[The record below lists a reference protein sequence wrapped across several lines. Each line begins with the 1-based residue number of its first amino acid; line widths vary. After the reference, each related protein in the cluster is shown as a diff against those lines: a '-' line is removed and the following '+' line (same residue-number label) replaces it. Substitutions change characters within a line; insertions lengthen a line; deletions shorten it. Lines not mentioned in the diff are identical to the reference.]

1 MPRSAWVRGNCIPL
15 VADMSKITLQIELDE
30 QQAKHYLQWLCSQY
44 NLTMADVWYSD
55 RYRNVPSGERGP
67 KVLADVPHLQGICR
81 TRKALEA
88 QLSTASTERS
98 R

>member
-1 MPRSAWVRGNCIPL
+1 
-15 VADMSKITLQIELDE
+15 MSKITLQIELDE
-30 QQAKHYLQWLCSQY
+30 QQAQHYLQWLSSQY

-67 KVLADVPHLQGICR
+67 KVLADIPHLLGICR

>member
-1 MPRSAWVRGNCIPL
+1 
-15 VADMSKITLQIELDE
+15 MSKITLQIELDE

>member
-1 MPRSAWVRGNCIPL
+1 
-15 VADMSKITLQIELDE
+15 MSKITLQIELDE
-30 QQAKHYLQWLCSQY
+30 QQAQHYLQWLSSQY

-67 KVLADVPHLQGICR
+67 KVLADVPHLLGICR

-88 QLSTASTERS
+88 QLGTAATERS